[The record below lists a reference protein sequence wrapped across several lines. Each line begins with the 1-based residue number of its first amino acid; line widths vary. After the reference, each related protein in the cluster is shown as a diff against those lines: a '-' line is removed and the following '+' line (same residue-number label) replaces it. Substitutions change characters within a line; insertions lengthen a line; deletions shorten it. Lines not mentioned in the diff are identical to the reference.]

1 MGPHDFSFVLL
12 SHRSRSELNAV
23 WNLFN
28 RGMSR
33 LRRRYQVSGLIP
45 GKKLCCISGGVRDDG
60 WGALYQGSLNI
71 VVGDEGIL
79 FADSFW
85 LPRFIVSY
93 WLIPWQAMSVQ
104 RLQAEGFE
112 FTVDGIEVS
121 LHGRHVADAIRPHLN
136 TSSVTCDLL

>member
-1 MGPHDFSFVLL
+1 M
-12 SHRSRSELNAV
+12 

-45 GKKLCCISGGVRDDG
+45 GKKLCSISGGVRDVG

-71 VVGDEGIL
+71 VVGEEGIL

-93 WLIPWQAMSVQ
+93 WLIPWQAMSAQ

-121 LHGRHVADAIRPHLN
+121 LHGKHLADAIRLHLN
-136 TSSVTCDLL
+136 TSN

>member
-1 MGPHDFSFVLL
+1 M
-12 SHRSRSELNAV
+12 NAA

-85 LPRFIVSY
+85 LPSFIVSY
-93 WLIPWQAMSVQ
+93 CLIPWQAMSAL
-104 RLQAEGFE
+104 RLEAAGFA
-112 FTVDGIEVS
+112 FVTDGVEVS
-121 LHGRHVADAIRPHLN
+121 LYGKQVADAVRLHLN
-136 TSSVTCDLL
+136 TSS